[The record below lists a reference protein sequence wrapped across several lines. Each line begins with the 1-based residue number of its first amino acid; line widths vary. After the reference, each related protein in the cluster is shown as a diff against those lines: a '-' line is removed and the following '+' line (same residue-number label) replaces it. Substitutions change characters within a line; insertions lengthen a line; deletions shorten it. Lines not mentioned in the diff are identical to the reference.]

1 MTHISR
7 LLQNT
12 TEPNSIQ
19 TATYSLAKML
29 GWGVGGNRNVWK
41 DCGKV
46 TVVKT
51 YAVGRWW
58 VIIKELKTKRD
69 FCEPFWPSGKALS
82 W

>member
-12 TEPNSIQ
+12 TEYNSIQ
-19 TATYSLAKML
+19 TATYSLAKMW
-29 GWGVGGNRNVWK
+29 GWGVEGNRSVWK
-41 DCGKV
+41 DCRKG

-58 VIIKELKTKRD
+58 VIIKELKTKCD
-69 FCEPFWPSGKALS
+69 FCEPVWPSGKALG